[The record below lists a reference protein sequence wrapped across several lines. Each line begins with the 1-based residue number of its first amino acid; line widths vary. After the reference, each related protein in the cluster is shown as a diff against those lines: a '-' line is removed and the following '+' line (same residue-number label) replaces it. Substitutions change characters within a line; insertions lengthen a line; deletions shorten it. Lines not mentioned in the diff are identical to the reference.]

1 MLQCPECGNID
12 SLGLGFCTICG
23 RTLPKPIDGKGV
35 HSNAS
40 MFSDEVESANL
51 EEAMQKIYTGLMM
64 VLMMGVFMFV
74 FLLMSGTDL
83 LLILMVEAF
92 PIMWFLVILI
102 QWRLI
107 KGNSGNDGDR

>member
-23 RTLPKPIDGKGV
+23 RTLPKPNADQGV

-40 MFSDEVESANL
+40 MFADEVEGANL
-51 EEAMQKIYTGLMM
+51 KEAMQKIYTGLMM
-64 VLMMGVFMFV
+64 VLMMGAFMFV
-74 FLLMSGTDL
+74 FLLMSGADL